1 MTLVS
6 PPHSTAQDQDRL
18 YDLAVSAHSVALDR
32 LARSYEADSDDRK
45 DLLQEIHLALWRS
58 LSVFDEHCSL
68 RTWVYRV
75 AHNVG
80 ASHVIKQRRAS
91 SRLVG
96 LEAIEAIAG
105 DIDIERTTDRQLML
119 ERLYALIRQL
129 RPLDRQIM
137 LLYLEDSD
145 AASIG
150 EITGLSAGNIATK
163 ISRIKKILGLR
174 ANPGAT
180 NDR

>member
-1 MTLVS
+1 MTLLS
-6 PPHSTAQDQDRL
+6 PPLSTARNQDRL
-18 YDLAVSAHSVALDR
+18 YELAVASHGVALDR
-32 LARSYEADSDDRK
+32 LARSYEADADNRE
-45 DLLQEIHLALWRS
+45 DLLQEIHLSLWRS
-58 LSVFDEHCSL
+58 LSSFDERCSL

-80 ASHVIKQRRAS
+80 ASHVIKQRRTH

-96 LEAIEAIAG
+96 LDAIETITS
-105 DIDIERTTDRQLML
+105 DTDMEHTADRHMQL
-119 ERLYALIRQL
+119 ERLYTLIRQL

-180 NDR
+180 NDQ